1 MKTILD
7 NNQRVFM
14 VVDSYGR
21 NYFCNLKDLNTVILE
36 NNLTENYYTIYHFW
50 NNKPKKVTNKLL
62 KDMFNAQ
69 GIEKKF

>member
-1 MKTILD
+1 MKTTID
-7 NNQRVFM
+7 NNQRVFLII
-14 VVDSYGR
+14 DSNRR